1 MRNKLDALRKSM
13 RALWTKFLRGLPV
26 LFALF
31 SVIGT
36 AYLALCGQIID
47 GWPSRIG
54 VMILFAAIPML
65 LWLRPAGDVVIQRR
79 VTWVLGVLSLFV
91 GCTLVLTLI
100 GVSVDSSLGLK
111 LTGLLFA
118 CLPFSVVCWILMWNK
133 PILLVPLL
141 PSGILSTIY
150 LHTQVSILPGT
161 DWFDSLLT
169 LPIVLIAIGLWT
181 SLSWFLIQFSDSLK
195 PCTIRGSG
203 VESIAMIVLFAPIV
217 LLGVWIPQELYGSA
231 WSSAL
236 GMLISVILGIILAKP
251 VGQFLTALRNR

>member
-1 MRNKLDALRKSM
+1 MKLLKE
-13 RALWTKFLRGLPV
+13 LPV
-26 LFALF
+26 LLALF
-31 SVIGT
+31 SAIGT

-65 LWLRPAGDVVIQRR
+65 LWLMPVGDAVIQRR

-100 GVSVDSSLGLK
+100 GVSGNSSLALK

-118 CLPFSVVCWILMWNK
+118 CLPFLVICLILMINE

-141 PSGILSTIY
+141 PPSILSVIY
-150 LHTQVSILPGT
+150 LEKEIPNIPGME
-161 DWFDSLLT
+161 WFDFLLT
-169 LPIVLIAIGLWT
+169 LPIVLIALGSWAT
-181 SLSWFLIQFSDSLK
+181 LSWILIQVSDSQKLH
-195 PCTIRGSG
+195 PVRSSAAEC
-203 VESIAMIVLFAPIV
+203 IAMIVLFAPIAV
-217 LLGVWIPQELYGSA
+217 LGVWIPNELYGSA
-231 WSSAL
+231 WSNAL

-251 VGQFLTALRNR
+251 MGQFLSALRNR